1 MQVLTLTLTLTL
13 PLPLPL
19 PLTLTLTPNQ
29 VLPPWARTADEFV
42 VLQRRALESE
52 HVSASLHLWVDL
64 IFGHKQRGKAAEEAH
79 NVPL

>member
-1 MQVLTLTLTLTL
+1 M
-13 PLPLPL
+13 
-19 PLTLTLTPNQ
+19 
-29 VLPPWARTADEFV
+29 LPPWARTADEFV